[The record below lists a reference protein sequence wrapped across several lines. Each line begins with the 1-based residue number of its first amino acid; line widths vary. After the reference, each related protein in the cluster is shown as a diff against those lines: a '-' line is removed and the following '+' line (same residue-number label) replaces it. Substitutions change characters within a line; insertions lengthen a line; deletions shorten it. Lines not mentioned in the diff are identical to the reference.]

1 MKFNK
6 CVRCGCFFASEN
18 DVCPNCE
25 KKDNVDK
32 SFLKNYLENNDLPQ
46 NAESLAFKSGVSIKN
61 INRYMNSNEFS
72 YLKKSFN
79 SIQNLNDT
87 KIISESSSSS
97 LSMDDDNYDSIIKFE
112 I

>member
-6 CVRCGCFFASEN
+6 CVRCGCFFASDT

-46 NAESLAFKSGVSIKN
+46 NAESLAFKSGVSLKN

-79 SIQNLNDT
+79 SIQNLNN
-87 KIISESSSSS
+87 INESSNAS
-97 LSMDDDNYDSIIKFE
+97 LPINDDTSDEIIKFE

>member
-6 CVRCGCFFASEN
+6 CVRCGCFFASET

-25 KKDNVDK
+25 KKDNIDK

-46 NAESLAFKSGVSIKN
+46 DAESLAFKSGVSIRN
-61 INRYMNSNEFS
+61 INRYMNSSEFS

-79 SIQNLNDT
+79 SIQNNNT
-87 KIISESSSSS
+87 KISPNNS
-97 LSMDDDNYDSIIKFE
+97 LSINENDSDDIIKFE